1 MFNLNFLLME
11 KQKTFHGRQ
20 VQKKGQLLPAVIL
33 LLLFLAVPLKGYSEE
48 NPLPEVVQQNTV
60 KVTGTVKD
68 ANGEPIIG
76 ANVKVVGSPTGVIT
90 DLDGNFTLNV
100 PAGSKLQFSF
110 IGYKEHVVPI
120 KKGISLNIVLEE
132 DSQMLGEVQ
141 VVAYGVQKKV
151 SVTGAISSMK
161 GDDLL
166 KTPAGSISNI
176 LSGQVTGVSSVQYSG
191 EPGADAADI
200 YVRGVATFTGNSAP
214 LIQVDG
220 VEREMSQIDPNEVE
234 SITVLK
240 DASATAV
247 FGVRGANGV
256 ILITTKRGAEGKA
269 KISFSTSLGVNVRT
283 KELEFA
289 NSYQYAD
296 YVNLWSTNDG
306 GLPIYTDEQLA
317 SFRDHTNPILY
328 PDINWIDYCM
338 NKAALQSQH
347 NVNISGGTDNMR
359 YFVSAGFFNQ
369 NGMFK
374 QLGAANDFNFNYDR
388 YNYRANLD
396 FDVTKTTMLSVNI
409 GGRIETKRTPESDE
423 DQNQLFRKLY
433 WAVPFAG
440 AGIINGKRVVTN
452 ENIVSRPG
460 TDGLASYYGKGFRT
474 RTTNVLNIDLALNQK
489 LDFITKGLSLKLKG
503 AYNSSYSNTKKGSSS
518 AAYYVP
524 LVDSKGSITYR
535 KEGSDTQMSYSD
547 GDFGKARD
555 WYMELALNYNRKFG
569 DHNVSALALYNQS
582 KKYYPGG
589 TYTYIPS
596 GYVGLVGRVTYD
608 WKTRY
613 MAEFNVGYNGSE
625 NFRKENRYGLFPAG
639 SLGWVISEEPFFAP
653 LKKAV
658 SYLKLRGSIGLVGN
672 DKNGSDRFIY
682 LPGKYNYGGSDG
694 YFFGQNVNNK
704 VPGANEASQTNP
716 DSKWETSLKQ
726 NYGLDFNILNDRLS
740 FSADYFIEKRKDIL
754 TKPDYLPGIL
764 GMVLPLV
771 NVGEVENKGY
781 ELQIKW
787 NDRLN
792 DDFRYWATFNMS
804 YATNKIIY
812 KNEVKQNEPWMYETG
827 RRIGA
832 RSMYKFW
839 GFYDETA
846 DARYQEQFGMPIA
859 DHGIILLPGDAVY
872 YDLNKDGKV
881 DGNDAT
887 RDLGYTDV
895 PEYTAGLNAGFSWGN
910 FDFSMQWTGAWNVD
924 RMLSEF
930 RRPLGDTQN
939 KGLLLYQYENTWRS
953 SADSYTAKFPRIT
966 KAHGDNNYSSSDLY
980 LVNASYLRLKNVE
993 IGYNF
998 DFPFMK
1004 KLKLSN
1010 CRMYVNGYNLLTF
1023 TGFNW
1028 GDPESRQS
1036 DRPNYPLTRVFN
1048 IGLKV
1053 GF

>member
-1 MFNLNFLLME
+1 ME
-11 KQKTFHGRQ
+11 KQESFYGRH
-20 VQKKGQLLPAVIL
+20 VQKKCRFLSATVL
-33 LLLFLAVPLKGYSEE
+33 LLLFLSVPLKGYSKDI
-48 NPLPEVVQQNTV
+48 PLPEAVQQSTV

-76 ANVKVVGSPTGVIT
+76 ANVMVLGSTAGVIT
-90 DLDGNFTLNV
+90 DLYGKFSLDV

-110 IGYKEHVVPI
+110 IGYKEQTVSV

-132 DSQMLGEVQ
+132 DALLLGEVE

-166 KTPAGSISNI
+166 KTPSGSISNI
-176 LSGQVTGVSSVQYSG
+176 LSGQVTGISSVQYSG
-191 EPGADAADI
+191 EPGADAADL
-200 YVRGVATFTGNSAP
+200 YVRGIATWGNAAP

-220 VEREMSQIDPNEVE
+220 VEREMSQIDPNEIE

-256 ILITTKRGAEGKA
+256 VLITTKRGIEGKA

-283 KELEFA
+283 KELDFA

-296 YVNLWSTNDG
+296 YYNMMLMNDG
-306 GLPIYTDEQLA
+306 GLPAFSDEQLA
-317 SFRDHTNPILY
+317 SFRDHTNPLLY

-338 NKAALQSQH
+338 NKAAVQSQH

-359 YFVSAGFFNQ
+359 YFVSAGFFSQ

-374 QLGAANDFNFNYDR
+374 QFNASDDFNFDYKR

-396 FDVTKTTMLSVNI
+396 FDLTKTTLLSVNI
-409 GGRIETKRTPESDE
+409 GGRVETKQTPESDE

-433 WAVPFAG
+433 WAVPFAS
-440 AGIINGKRVVTN
+440 AGIVNGMYIKSNGDYLPFT
-452 ENIVSRPG
+452 G
-460 TDGLASYYGKGFRT
+460 TDGLASYYGKGART
-474 RTTNVLNIDLALNQK
+474 KTTNVLNVDLVLNQK
-489 LDFITKGLSLKLKG
+489 LDFITKGLSVKLKG
-503 AYNSSYSNTKKGSSS
+503 SYNSTYSNVKKSS
-518 AAYYVP
+518 ASVASYTPIVG
-524 LVDSKGSITYR
+524 DDGSISFR
-535 KEGSDTQMSYSD
+535 KSGSDSQLSYSD

-555 WYMELALNYNRKFG
+555 WYMELALSYNRKFG

-625 NFRKENRYGLFPAG
+625 NFAKGNRYGLFPAG
-639 SLGWVISEEPFFAP
+639 SVGWVISEEPFFAP
-653 LKKAV
+653 AKDV
-658 SYLKLRGSIGLVGN
+658 VGYLKLRASVGIVGN
-672 DKNGSDRFIY
+672 DKNGSERFLY
-682 LPGKYNYGGSDG
+682 LPGKYIYGSDHG
-694 YFFGQNVNNK
+694 YYFGQNVGSK
-704 VPGANEASQTNP
+704 QPGAYEATQSNP
-716 DSKWETSLKQ
+716 YAKWETSVKQ
-726 NYGLDFNILNDRLS
+726 NYGIDFSVLKDRLS
-740 FSADYFIEKRKDIL
+740 ISADYFIEKRKDIL
-754 TKPDYLPGIL
+754 KTPDYLPGLL
-764 GMVLPLV
+764 GMALPAV
-771 NVGEVENKGY
+771 NVGKTENKGY
-781 ELQIKW
+781 ELQVKW
-787 NDRLN
+787 NDKLSDN
-792 DDFRYWATFNMS
+792 FRYWATANMS
-804 YATNKIIY
+804 YAKNKIVY
-812 KNEVKQNEPWMYETG
+812 MNEVTQNEPWMYQTG
-827 RRIGA
+827 RRIGS

-846 DARYQEQFGMPIA
+846 DARYCEQYGRPIA
-859 DHGIILLPGDAVY
+859 DHGITLVPGDAIY
-872 YDLNKDGKV
+872 TDLNGDGKL
-881 DGNDAT
+881 DGNDVT

-895 PEYTAGLNAGFSWGN
+895 PEYTAGLNAGFTWGK
-910 FDFSMQWTGAWNVD
+910 FDFSMQWTGSWNVD

-930 RRPLGDTQN
+930 RRPLGDTN
-939 KGLLLYQYENTWRS
+939 SKGLLLYQYENTWRS
-953 SADSYTAKFPRIT
+953 SEDSYTAKFPR
-966 KAHGDNNYSSSDLY
+966 ASSLHASNNYAGSDLY
-980 LVNASYLRLKNVE
+980 LINASYLRLKSVE

-1004 KLKLSN
+1004 KLKLN
-1010 CRMYVNGYNLLTF
+1010 DCRLYVNGYNLLTF
-1023 TGFNW
+1023 TDFKW

>member
-1 MFNLNFLLME
+1 ME
-11 KQKTFHGRQ
+11 KHDFFRKWQ
-20 VQKKGQLLPAVIL
+20 VQKLCRLFSIAIL
-33 LLLFLAVPLKGYSEE
+33 LLLAVPLKGYGEE
-48 NPLPEVVQQNTV
+48 IPSSQGVLQNTV

-76 ANVKVVGSPTGVIT
+76 ANVMVVGTATGVIT
-90 DLDGNFTLNV
+90 DIDGNFSLNV
-100 PAGSKLQFSF
+100 PVRSKLQISF
-110 IGYKEHVVPI
+110 IGYKEQVVSV

-132 DSQMLGEVQ
+132 DAQMLGEVQ

-161 GDDLL
+161 GDELL

-200 YVRGVATFTGNSAP
+200 YVRGIATFTGSASP

-220 VEREMSQIDPNEVE
+220 VERDMSQIDPNEVE

-269 KISFSTSLGVNVRT
+269 KISFSTSAGVNVRT

-296 YVNLWSTNDG
+296 YVNMWQTNDG
-306 GLPIYTDEQLA
+306 GSPIYSEEQLA
-317 SFRDHTNPILY
+317 TFRDHTNPILY

-347 NVNISGGTDNMR
+347 NVNISGGTSNMR

-369 NGMFK
+369 KGMFK
-374 QLGAANDFNFNYDR
+374 QLGATNDFNFNYDR

-396 FDVTKTTMLSVNI
+396 FDVTKTTLLSVNI

-440 AGIINGKRVVTN
+440 AGIINGKRVITN
-452 ENIVSRPG
+452 PDIVPKPG

-474 RTTNVLNIDLALNQK
+474 RTTNVLNVDLALNQK

-518 AAYYVP
+518 AAYYVS
-524 LVDSKGSITYR
+524 LVDDDGAITYR

-582 KKYYPGG
+582 KRYYPGG

-625 NFRKENRYGLFPAG
+625 NFKKENRYGFFPAG

-653 LKKAV
+653 LKKTIG
-658 SYLKLRGSIGLVGN
+658 YLKLRGSVGLVGN

-682 LPGKYNYGGSDG
+682 LPGKYSYGGNDG

-704 VPGANEASQTNP
+704 VPGAYEASQSNP
-716 DSKWETSLKQ
+716 NSKWETSLKQ
-726 NYGLDFNILNDRLS
+726 NYGIDFNVLNDRLS
-740 FSADYFIEKRKDIL
+740 FSVDYFIEKRKDIL
-754 TKPDYLPGIL
+754 SRPDYLPSIL

-781 ELQIKW
+781 ELQVKW
-787 NDRLN
+787 NDQLN
-792 DDFRYWATFNMS
+792 DQFRYWATFNMS
-804 YATNKIIY
+804 YAKNKIIY
-812 KNEVKQNEPWMYETG
+812 KNEVKKNEPWMYETG

-846 DARYQEQFGMPIA
+846 DARYQEEFGQPIA
-859 DHGIILLPGDAVY
+859 NHGITLLPGDAVY
-872 YDLNKDGKV
+872 VDLNNDGKL

-895 PEYTAGLNAGFSWGN
+895 PEYTAGLSAGFSWGK

-930 RRPLGDTQN
+930 RQPLGDTQN

-953 SADSYTAKFPRIT
+953 SEDTFTAKFPRIT
-966 KAHGDNNYSSSDLY
+966 KSHSDNNYRGSDLY
-980 LVNASYLRLKNVE
+980 LMNASYLRLKNVE

-1004 KLKLSN
+1004 KLKLTN

-1023 TGFNW
+1023 TGFKW

>member
-1 MFNLNFLLME
+1 ME
-11 KQKTFHGRQ
+11 KQENFCKRQ
-20 VQKKGQLLPAVIL
+20 AQKLCRLFPVAI
-33 LLLFLAVPLKGYSEE
+33 LLFLFLSVPLKGYSNETFSLE
-48 NPLPEVVQQNTV
+48 GVQQNTI
-60 KVTGTVKD
+60 KVIGTVKD
-68 ANGEPIIG
+68 TNGEPIIG
-76 ANVKVVGSPTGVIT
+76 ANVMVVGSATGVIT
-90 DLDGNFTLNV
+90 DIDGNFVLNA

-110 IGYKEHVVPI
+110 IGYKEQVVPV
-120 KKGISLNIVLEE
+120 KKGISLKIVLEE
-132 DSQMLGEVQ
+132 DSQMLGEVE

-200 YVRGVATFTGNSAP
+200 YVRGIATFTGSSSP

-220 VEREMSQIDPNEVE
+220 VEREMSQIDPNEIE

-269 KISFSTSLGVNVRT
+269 KISFSTSVGVNVRT

-296 YVNLWSTNDG
+296 YVNMWQTNDG
-306 GLPIYTDEQLA
+306 GSPIYSDEQLA
-317 SFRDHTNPILY
+317 TFRDHTNPILY

-338 NKAALQSQH
+338 NKAAIQSQH
-347 NVNISGGTDNMR
+347 NVNISGGTDKMR

-374 QLGAANDFNFNYDR
+374 QLGATNDFNFNYDR

-396 FDVTKTTMLSVNI
+396 FDVTKTTVLSVNI

-440 AGIINGKRVVTN
+440 AGIVDGKRVVTN
-452 ENIVSRPG
+452 PDIVPRPG

-474 RTTNVLNIDLALNQK
+474 RTTNVLNVDLALNQK

-503 AYNSSYSNTKKGSSS
+503 AYNSSYSNTKKGTSS

-524 LVDSKGSITYR
+524 LVDDNGAITYR

-625 NFRKENRYGLFPAG
+625 NFIKENRYGFFPAG
-639 SLGWVISEEPFFAP
+639 SVGWVVSEEPFFAP

-658 SYLKLRGSIGLVGN
+658 GYLKLRASVGLVGN

-682 LPGKYNYGGSDG
+682 LPGKYSYGGSDG

-704 VPGANEASQTNP
+704 VPGAYEVSQSNP
-716 DSKWETSLKQ
+716 NSKWETSLKQ
-726 NYGLDFNILNDRLS
+726 NYGLDFSVLNDRLS
-740 FSADYFIEKRKDIL
+740 FSVDYFIENRKDIL
-754 TKPDYLPGIL
+754 SKPDYLPSIL

-781 ELQIKW
+781 ELQVKW
-787 NDRLN
+787 NDQLN
-792 DDFRYWATFNMS
+792 DQFRYWTTFNMS
-804 YATNKIIY
+804 FAKNKIVY

-846 DARYQEQFGMPIA
+846 DARYQEEFGRPIA
-859 DHGIILLPGDAVY
+859 DHGITLIPGDAVY
-872 YDLNKDGKV
+872 VDLNNDGKL

-895 PEYTAGLNAGFSWGN
+895 PEYTAGFSAGFSWGN

-930 RRPLGDTQN
+930 RQPLGDTQN

-953 SADSYTAKFPRIT
+953 SEDTFTAKFPRIT
-966 KAHGDNNYSSSDLY
+966 KSHSDNNFNKGSDLY
-980 LVNASYLRLKNVE
+980 LMNASYLRLKNVE

-1004 KLKLSN
+1004 KLKLTN

-1023 TGFNW
+1023 TNFKW